1 MKKIMILTAERTGT
15 GHKSAA
21 NAIEKRL
28 KIHGYDIKQI
38 DCFDMMGKLGQ
49 SMENCYIP
57 LTTKKP
63 WMFYIA
69 FKFSQ
74 TFPNIMH
81 YLIYKKSKKRFLKE
95 IKEYN
100 PDLIITVHSMFTKAI
115 SHLLKKEKLNI
126 PFYIDVID
134 LVKPPNVWFDENADI
149 IFVPT
154 KEVKEDY
161 INKGYDA
168 NKIIVSGFP
177 IRDDIQRRTTPKT
190 IDDKIN
196 ILLVNPSVDLKK
208 NVKYTKEVSKLQNV
222 SVTVICGRDE
232 RMYNTLLKEQKS
244 GNISENVKIYSFVK
258 NMNEFLDNSHILLAK
273 AGPNMIL
280 EGARSA
286 TAIVVTGH
294 IKGQENYNYE
304 YVTKNNFGFKCE
316 DPNKIYDQ
324 LNEFINSKKLDECL
338 TNVLKSE
345 CNNGAEIIADYI
357 IKKF

>member
-28 KIHGYDIKQI
+28 IIHGYDIKQI

-49 SMENCYIP
+49 AMENSYIP

-63 WMFYIA
+63 RLFYAA

-74 TFPNIMH
+74 IFTNITH
-81 YLIYKKSKKRFLKE
+81 YFIYIMSRKRFLKE

-208 NVKYTKEVSKLQNV
+208 NVKYAKEVSKLQNV